1 MDPAVIRGKSSSKV
15 SGAQIRNEV
24 HGAGGIPGT
33 LPTADMGVVER
44 DVQSGIIDSIAIG
57 RIADGIG
64 LPPPGDR
71 IGGDAALLQVMV

>member
-1 MDPAVIRGKSSSKV
+1 
-15 SGAQIRNEV
+15 
-24 HGAGGIPGT
+24 
-33 LPTADMGVVER
+33 LPIVDMGVVER
-44 DVQSGIIDSIAIG
+44 GVQSGIIDSIAIG